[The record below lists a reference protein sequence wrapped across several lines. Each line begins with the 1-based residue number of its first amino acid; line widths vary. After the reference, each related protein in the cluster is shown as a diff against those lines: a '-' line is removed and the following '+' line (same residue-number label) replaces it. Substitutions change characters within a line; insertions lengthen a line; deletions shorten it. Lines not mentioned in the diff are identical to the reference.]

1 MKDNVFRD
9 KVFLRRLIKLMLPM
23 ALQSLML
30 ALVAAADSLMLGS
43 QNSRFMSAVS
53 EATQIQFIQNMVI
66 SSIVSGCSIL
76 GAQYWGKGDKETV
89 RSLFCMTLRINF
101 VISMVFFC
109 LCEFMPYGLMSI
121 MTNNENLRAI
131 GAEYLRIAGWSY
143 LLSGISQCYLT
154 VMKVSEHADTSAAI
168 SITAVIVNIFLNAFL
183 IYGIWFLPEM
193 NHRGAALATVIARF
207 IELALCVIFSAKKTY
222 IRPSLK
228 GLFRPYRFIIKDFI
242 KCILPVLTASFIWGS
257 GFASYTAFMGHLGE
271 AAASANAVA
280 AVVRDLV
287 CCLCNG
293 ISVAASI
300 MIGNELG
307 AGDLDTAKLYG
318 DRLMKLSFLCGFL
331 STLIMLAVT
340 PALMTFV
347 DMDELA
353 SKYLWQMM
361 LVMSFYMI
369 GRCVNTVTINGI
381 FYSGGDIVFDIYSLI
396 VAMWCVAVPLAL
408 IGTHNQWPVVIVYA
422 CTCIDEVG
430 KIPWVMVHYRKY
442 KWVKDLTRENASA

>member
-30 ALVAAADSLMLGS
+30 ASVAAADSLMLGS

-143 LLSGISQCYLT
+143 LISGISQCYLT

-183 IYGIWFLPEM
+183 IYGIWFLPE
-193 NHRGAALATVIARF
+193 NTGITGQALRNCRKI
-207 IELALCVIFSAKKTY
+207 
-222 IRPSLK
+222 
-228 GLFRPYRFIIKDFI
+228 
-242 KCILPVLTASFIWGS
+242 ILP
-257 GFASYTAFMGHLGE
+257 HL
-271 AAASANAVA
+271 
-280 AVVRDLV
+280 
-287 CCLCNG
+287 
-293 ISVAASI
+293 
-300 MIGNELG
+300 
-307 AGDLDTAKLYG
+307 
-318 DRLMKLSFLCGFL
+318 
-331 STLIMLAVT
+331 
-340 PALMTFV
+340 
-347 DMDELA
+347 
-353 SKYLWQMM
+353 
-361 LVMSFYMI
+361 
-369 GRCVNTVTINGI
+369 
-381 FYSGGDIVFDIYSLI
+381 
-396 VAMWCVAVPLAL
+396 
-408 IGTHNQWPVVIVYA
+408 
-422 CTCIDEVG
+422 
-430 KIPWVMVHYRKY
+430 
-442 KWVKDLTRENASA
+442 